1 MDAATIS
8 AVISSLTL
16 ISMVILYVLSQKIHK
31 LVNSRLTEAL
41 DQIETLQKAV
51 EMLGGPRA
59 PPKRDHGEADAT

>member
-51 EMLGGPRA
+51 ETLGGPRA
-59 PPKRDHGEADAT
+59 PPKRDHGDADAT